1 MPKEINWPKLSESY
15 QVNFKSVANFKKL
28 REAFDWSISI
38 KKSVIIKVDIDP
50 ECEIYE
56 KNALL
61 EKIISS

>member
-1 MPKEINWPKLSESY
+1 MAKEINWQKLSESY

-38 KKSVIIKVDIDP
+38 QKSVIIKVDINP
-50 ECEIYE
+50 EDEICE